1 MGGPHAGGPWG
12 GTALDGGFEHGVERA
27 AGPAAGAGGLPVGFA
42 AALATRSL
50 PRFAPGALIA
60 GLNTMLG
67 GEAGVELIPELTRV
81 EQSPGYARV
90 WHRPKVPPR
99 IGVAVAGITLV
110 VEGHDRPAF
119 RFRGVEALEFRSWPA
134 GAHEVTRARAHLRVF
149 EPAPELGADL
159 DLNHDRAAAVSAVA
173 GAAAELVETAAVVWE
188 SSGVAVPADELAA
201 ALADGAPPV
210 ALWIGAVAAP
220 WGGVVT
226 RGLYPLLGAE
236 IEVRTPALS
245 VAAARELALRLA
257 SEILE
262 TGRPPAEGA
271 RIGHGLRSA
280 FRVRYRGAEQGGA
293 PAVVLEEAAPGDLD
307 LAAGAA

>member
-1 MGGPHAGGPWG
+1 M
-12 GTALDGGFEHGVERA
+12 DGGFEHAVEGA

-42 AALATRSL
+42 AALATRTL

-60 GLNTMLG
+60 GLNRMLG
-67 GEAGVELIPELTRV
+67 GEAGVELIAGLTRV
-81 EQSPGYARV
+81 EQSPGGARV
-90 WHRPKVPPR
+90 WHRPRVPPR

-134 GAHEVTRARAHLRVF
+134 GAREIARARAYLRVF

-201 ALADGAPPV
+201 ALPALADGAPPV

-245 VAAARELALRLA
+245 VAAARELALGLA
-257 SEILE
+257 AEILE
-262 TGRPPAEGA
+262 TGQPPAEGA
-271 RIGHGLRSA
+271 RIGHGPRSA

>member
-1 MGGPHAGGPWG
+1 M
-12 GTALDGGFEHGVERA
+12 DGGFEHAVERA

-42 AALATRSL
+42 AALATRTL

-60 GLNTMLG
+60 GLNRMLG

-119 RFRGVEALEFRSWPA
+119 GFRGVEALEFRSWPA
-134 GAHEVTRARAHLRVF
+134 GAREVARARAHLRVF

-173 GAAAELVETAAVVWE
+173 AAAAELVEAAAVVWE

-201 ALADGAPPV
+201 ALPALAGGEPPV
-210 ALWIGAVAAP
+210 ALWIATLAGP
-220 WGGVVT
+220 GGGVLT

-236 IEVRTPALS
+236 IEVRMPALS
-245 VAAARELALRLA
+245 SAAAQELAYRVA
-257 SEILE
+257 TEILE

-271 RIGHGLRSA
+271 RIGHGPQSA